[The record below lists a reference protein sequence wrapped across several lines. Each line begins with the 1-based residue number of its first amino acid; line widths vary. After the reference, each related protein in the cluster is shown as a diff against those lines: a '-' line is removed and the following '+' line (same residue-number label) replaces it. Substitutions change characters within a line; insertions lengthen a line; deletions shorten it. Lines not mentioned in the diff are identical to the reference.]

1 MNLSEELGYF
11 GNIWVRQNYMEKAGD
26 TAGGH
31 THNHDHITLL
41 TSGSV
46 EVTIEGYEPKTFVAP
61 TFIVIRKEHRHHIK
75 ALEDGTNWYCV
86 FALRDF
92 DGEVVDVYDDEH
104 DPACSSQAPPGK
116 WVNAKI
122 ERKRMY
128 ATVKGD
134 ELGIAETQT
143 RDESPTEDPGV

>member
-1 MNLSEELGYF
+1 MNLTEELGYF

-26 TAGGH
+26 TGGGH
-31 THNHDHITLL
+31 VHNHDHITLL

-46 EVTIEGYEPKTFVAP
+46 EVTIEGYDPKVFHSP

-92 DGEVVDVYDDEH
+92 DGEVVDIYDDEH
-104 DPACSSQAPPGK
+104 DPTCSSVAPDYK
-116 WVNAKI
+116 WNLTTI
-122 ERKRMY
+122 ERKRRY
-128 ATVKGD
+128 ATQGGTAD
-134 ELGIAETQT
+134 DNEPDT
-143 RDESPTEDPGV
+143 D